1 MKNTYERFK
10 AWLFMTQ
17 VEAYNPIAKDKD
29 GDGLVQEGTAFER
42 KVAPVKKA
50 AAKKKAPAKK
60 AVAKKAPAK
69 KAPAKK
75 VAKKTAPKKK

>member
-1 MKNTYERFK
+1 M

-17 VEAYNPIAKDKD
+17 AEAYNPTAIDRD
-29 GDGLVQEGTAFER
+29 GDGVVQEGTAFER

-60 AVAKKAPAK
+60 AAAKK

-75 VAKKTAPKKK
+75 VAKKAVKKTAPKKK